1 MDVGKVLACH
11 QVHSH
16 SGQNPIVES
25 DQSWPE
31 YNPSKGAERVHRKM
45 VLCTECEN
53 SQIYQKQ
60 LNLFIQIN

>member
-1 MDVGKVLACH
+1 MGDLEKRELDIGKVLACH

-31 YNPSKGAERVHRKM
+31 YNPSKVAERAPSQNGFMHR
-45 VLCTECEN
+45 V
-53 SQIYQKQ
+53 
-60 LNLFIQIN
+60 